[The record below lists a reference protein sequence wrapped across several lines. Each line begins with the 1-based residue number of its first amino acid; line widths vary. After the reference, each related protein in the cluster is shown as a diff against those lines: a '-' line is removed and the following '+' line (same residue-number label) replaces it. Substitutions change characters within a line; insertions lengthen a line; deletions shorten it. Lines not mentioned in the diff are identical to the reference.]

1 MKYWTIIITLLC
13 ASLVQAKMYQWV
25 DDKGRTHFSDKP
37 PTALLEK
44 PPVTNTPAR
53 VPKKST
59 SHRSGKN
66 ANQYSERFRQKPSSN
81 LASKSVNRSAGNSTN
96 SPLVIQKVR
105 TLLQQKNY
113 QELNDL
119 LKLAQITAVKDVST
133 EENLIDLYQSFGL
146 TTKAFGQ
153 SLNEWVNAYPASY
166 QPFLARAYYYQTMG
180 WDVRGTKWGSETSD
194 EQKTT
199 MDSYFSKARADIEKA
214 LNRNSASLMAYI
226 LLIQDTY
233 ATSDFKA
240 LDSAYEKGLKISP
253 ASYEL
258 RRRYIRR
265 LRPRWGGSLEKMIAV
280 VVESE
285 ALIAKNSELL
295 NLASWILEEV
305 AESQYNNGN
314 YTLARE
320 TLAEGLSKIKTASV
334 QNGFANV
341 KTDHYIFYKQGRA
354 EMQLDNYQAALNFF
368 DLAIEG
374 NQNRADY
381 YYERSKAQESLK
393 NYAKSTSDLMIAL
406 GINPS
411 TKKYQTFKKR
421 LIHNLNVESYNA
433 KHNVKLT
440 QALRFVNLA
449 IQLDPNNIKSLR
461 RRSYVYIAKR
471 QIRQAKQDMDK
482 AIELDP
488 TDYDSYKG
496 MDDVL
501 LQQRRFKDIA
511 AYWGKYIALKPDDS
525 RAFFER
531 AGTHY
536 HMKRI
541 DLAVKDARQAV
552 KLGHPNAAEELRYYK
567 AVLIGKTKP

>member
-1 MKYWTIIITLLC
+1 MKYWVFIITLLC
-13 ASLVQAKMYQWV
+13 TSLVQAKMYQWV

-37 PTALLEK
+37 PAALLEK
-44 PPVTNTPAR
+44 QKPPVAKTPAR
-53 VPKKST
+53 IPKKSS
-59 SHRSGKN
+59 SHYGGKN
-66 ANQYSERFRQKPSSN
+66 ANQYSEGSRKKPSSKPE
-81 LASKSVNRSAGNSTN
+81 SRSASNSV
-96 SPLVIQKVR
+96 SKPLLISR
-105 TLLQQKNY
+105 MRELLQQKQY
-113 QELNDL
+113 QELNSIL
-119 LKLAQITAVKDVST
+119 ALAQGSAITDVST
-133 EENLIDLYQSFGL
+133 EENLVDLYQSFGL

-194 EQKTT
+194 EQKNT
-199 MDSYFSKARADIEKA
+199 MESYFSKARADIKKA
-214 LNRNSASLMAYI
+214 LNRNAASLMAYV

-240 LDSAYEKGLKISP
+240 LEGAYEKGLKISP

-265 LRPRWGGSLEKMIAV
+265 LRPRWGGSLEKMLAV
-280 VVESE
+280 VVKSE
-285 ALIAKNSELL
+285 ASIDKNPELINI
-295 NLASWILEEV
+295 ASWIIEEI

-320 TLAEGLSKIKTASV
+320 TLADGLSKIKSASAKSGYTRV
-334 QNGFANV
+334 QA
-341 KTDHYIFYKQGRA
+341 DHYIFYKQGRV
-354 EMQLDNYQAALNFF
+354 EMQLDDYKAALNYFN
-368 DLAIEG
+368 LALEG
-374 NQNRADY
+374 NENRADY
-381 YYERSKAQESLK
+381 YYERSKAQERLK
-393 NYAKSTSDLMIAL
+393 NYATSTRDLMIAL
-406 GINPS
+406 GINPT

-433 KHNVKLT
+433 KHNVKYT
-440 QALRFVNLA
+440 KALRFVNLA
-449 IQLDPNNIKSLR
+449 IQLDPYNIKSLR
-461 RRSYVYIAKR
+461 RRSYVYVAKR
-471 QIRQAKQDMDK
+471 QIAQAKQDMDK
-482 AIELDP
+482 AIDVDP
-488 TDYDSYKG
+488 SDYDSYKG

-501 LQQRRFKDIA
+501 LMQRRFKEIA
-511 AYWGKYIALKPDDS
+511 EYWSKYIALKPNDS

-541 DLAVKDARQAV
+541 DLAVKDAQHAV

-567 AVLIGKTKP
+567 AVLIGAAPQR